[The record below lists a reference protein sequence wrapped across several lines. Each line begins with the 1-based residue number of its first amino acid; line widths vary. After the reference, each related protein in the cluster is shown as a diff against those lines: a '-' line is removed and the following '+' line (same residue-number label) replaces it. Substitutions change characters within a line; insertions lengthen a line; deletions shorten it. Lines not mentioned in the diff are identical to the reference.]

1 MTSTKISD
9 NKTNELLEVH
19 KKLELACVDYF
30 NEVEEVNDFYPACRF
45 ELFEEWLDQKL
56 TKEPTLEDFKKTV
69 SDYIKTVIDFR
80 NFFVIDD
87 IKIEKEIT
95 ARLKVNIKS
104 IQNIASEKD
113 ITIKGVENLDKLEV
127 EKIEVINDS
136 EERNYLSSG
145 LSLKLKLTLLYKLG
159 IIDHLR
165 TFDSL
170 KNNDRAL
177 SRLLHVLLQEG
188 KPDTL
193 QPYLSAERSGK
204 KSLVPQN
211 NPLSSK
217 LKEEAVQILER
228 TDLTND
234 EIKKYYPTL

>member
-1 MTSTKISD
+1 
-9 NKTNELLEVH
+9 
-19 KKLELACVDYF
+19 LA
-30 NEVEEVNDFYPACRF
+30 
-45 ELFEEWLDQKL
+45 DQKL
-56 TKEPTLEDFKKTV
+56 TKKPTLEDFKKTV

-127 EKIEVINDS
+127 EKIEVINES

-234 EIKKYYPTL
+234 EIKKYYPNL